1 MTDFENNIGEWEETK
16 SDYDDET
23 TQPPNSSI
31 GHLSKSLHDL
41 HTSEKGHD
49 ANSTAEILVNETYV
63 TQLHFCV
70 NVRVA

>member
-31 GHLSKSLHDL
+31 DHLSKSLHDL

-49 ANSTAEILVNETYV
+49 AKSTAEILVNETYV
-63 TQLHFCV
+63 TQLHFWV